1 VTSGDRPATDAPPAN
16 GPARLAELLGAY
28 GPYSRPLR
36 SLLARLITATALDGE
51 AGSAGVARLVRG
63 VGVPRRTVEEMLA
76 ALGDDV
82 VEDPGAGPRLRPDRV
97 DAYRPLLAPG
107 GSGSLGPAG
116 GAPGPEPDRRAV
128 HDDLSALIAA
138 APRARADL
146 DHVAAT
152 ATTALARA
160 VWLRDNYDLAG
171 ARLLCAGDHDL
182 TSLAAASLIPGLRVT
197 VVDVDEELL
206 DFVGE
211 QAARRRLPVRMLFA
225 DLRFGLP
232 PSVAGDADLVFTDPP
247 YTPDGVA
254 LFCARGAEAL
264 RDRERGR
271 VLLAYGFSDR
281 TPTLGWKVQR
291 ALSDAG
297 FVIEA
302 MLPGFHA
309 YDGAEAIGAR
319 ADHYVCRPTPHTW
332 RQLDRSTGP
341 WAGQTAIYTRGRAA
355 LESAAAPAALAGP
368 PVAILRAAAAEAGG
382 VPGGADLRLVVVA
395 DTQPAELA
403 GAGHTRLATLLSKG
417 LPAAKGPRRVAVAAD
432 LTDDPGGWLPRL
444 LLAANAD
451 GVAALVRADHPV
463 LAAGQPLLAAKWRP
477 RPPRPAGSSQDR
489 TEPLWVVSYT
499 AVEYTAVDCTAVDT
513 DRSRRS
519 PGPGA
524 GALQRYLLDR
534 AHGRVGNVWREGL
547 VRLAREATGAEL
559 SRREAGERVTAALA
573 GVPGA
578 ADVLAARLV
587 DLPRRTLAAVL
598 AAAAETADSL
608 IVDTETADTETA
620 DAVTTRPATNLLATT
635 ATPRGSARASEEDRP

>member
-1 VTSGDRPATDAPPAN
+1 MTSGDRPATDAPPAD

-28 GPYSRPLR
+28 GPYGRPLR
-36 SLLARLITATALDGE
+36 SLLVRLVTATPLDGE
-51 AGSAGVARLVRG
+51 AGSAGVGRLVRA
-63 VGVPRRTVEEMLA
+63 VGLPRRTVEEVLA

-82 VEDPGAGPRLRPDRV
+82 VEDPRSGPRLRPDRV
-97 DAYRPLLAPG
+97 DAYRPFLTPG
-107 GSGSLGPAG
+107 RPGSLGPADE
-116 GAPGPEPDRRAV
+116 GPEPDRRAA

-138 APRARADL
+138 APRPRADL

-160 VWLRDNYDLAG
+160 VWLRDTYDLAG

-211 QAARRRLPVRMLFA
+211 QAARRRLPVQTLFA

-355 LESAAAPAALAGP
+355 LESAAAPVALAGP
-368 PVAILRAAAAEAGG
+368 PVAILRDAAAEAAGG
-382 VPGGADLRLVVVA
+382 PDGAELRLVVVA
-395 DTQPAELA
+395 DALPAELA
-403 GAGHTRLATLLSKG
+403 GAGHTRLATLLAKG

-463 LAAGQPLLAAKWRP
+463 LAPGQPAPAAGQPLLAAKWCP

-489 TEPLWVVSYT
+489 AEPLWVVSYT
-499 AVEYTAVDCTAVDT
+499 AVDADQ
-513 DRSRRS
+513 SRRV
-519 PGPGA
+519 PGSDA
-524 GALQRYLLDR
+524 GRLSRYLLDR

-573 GVPGA
+573 GGPAV

-587 DLPRRTLAAVL
+587 DLPGRTLAAVL
-598 AAAAETADSL
+598 TAAAA
-608 IVDTETADTETA
+608 TA
-620 DAVTTRPATNLLATT
+620 DAVIADTGTAGADAYAVGAGAAATGPETHLAATT
-635 ATPRGSARASEEDRP
+635 ATPRGRARASEEDRP